1 MGNRCGCCAGRNCPS
16 LLKRYKEKPDTR
28 ISKPSLQT
36 PEINKGLDVAP
47 VYDDVS
53 EFPVYATVSKPK
65 NMKPDES
72 SVHYADIQVFTKP
85 CERSAGQVKN
95 VQTQN
100 ATEYATLNFP
110 RAPLKYDNKNGTL
123 V

>member
-1 MGNRCGCCAGRNCPS
+1 FQGAERCQFSNYHLFP
-16 LLKRYKEKPDTR
+16 PPTDTR

-36 PEINKGLDVAP
+36 PEINKGLEVAP

-85 CERSAGQVKN
+85 RERSAGEAKN
-95 VQTQN
+95 LQMQS